1 MHGLPQVSA
10 TSCKRP
16 FSCVCAGT
24 VSTAC
29 VYRQI
34 VRASA
39 VAAGALFILR
49 SVGDGANEL
58 AGKSRDP
65 VDCMACTLYVRVLGM
80 SEYWTWMIDTEVV
93 SRIFEPG

>member
-1 MHGLPQVSA
+1 MCRN
-10 TSCKRP
+10 CKYRLR
-16 FSCVCAGT
+16 
-24 VSTAC
+24 
-29 VYRQI
+29 YRQI

-65 VDCMACTLYVRVLGM
+65 VDCVACTLYERVLGL

-93 SRIFEPG
+93 SCLQNFMGTISQMHDYFALIRHDKR

>member
-1 MHGLPQVSA
+1 MCRN
-10 TSCKRP
+10 CKYRLR
-16 FSCVCAGT
+16 
-24 VSTAC
+24 
-29 VYRQI
+29 YRQI

-65 VDCMACTLYVRVLGM
+65 VDCMACTLFVRVLRM
-80 SEYWTWMIDTEVV
+80 SEYRTWMIDTEVV
-93 SRIFEPG
+93 SRIFESLDNLSSKFHGETCRSN